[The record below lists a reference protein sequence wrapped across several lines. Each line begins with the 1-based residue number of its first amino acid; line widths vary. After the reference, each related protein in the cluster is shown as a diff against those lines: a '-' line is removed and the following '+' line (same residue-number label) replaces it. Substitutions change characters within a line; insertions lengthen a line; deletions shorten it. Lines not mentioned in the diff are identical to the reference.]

1 MSPALAAVAV
11 GIVASALVAVSA
23 RQARVAVL
31 GIALTLVLTPLLT
44 STPGSLLPLAARVVA
59 ALLAAYLLSIAARG
73 DDLPTEGSSLGWPVE
88 AAAAAAA
95 GVAGLAAA
103 GLGSP
108 AVGPPEAQA
117 AAFGLLVLAAGPV
130 VRARDALRLTIGLLL
145 VVQATALVRSS
156 LAGSPSALEEAGWA
170 VLVAAV
176 AAGGALVAV
185 VARAVT
191 GSLELAELGRV
202 GTRARQPDAHPIHV
216 READGV
222 QPPRR
227 GRIGIGRRATLRRG
241 PAVTPP
247 TWSVTLADTDLEP
260 VRTPVPEME
269 VVPLEAEPVV
279 TEPGPAASEL
289 VELEPVV
296 TEPEPAA
303 GELVEAEPVAEAEP
317 EPAVAAPET
326 EPAAEPEPA
335 VAEPEPESVQ
345 PPQPTPRAA
354 RLRPRI
360 KARSAAGRSARI
372 MPPPDEPS

>member
-241 PAVTPP
+241 PA
-247 TWSVTLADTDLEP
+247 
-260 VRTPVPEME
+260 
-269 VVPLEAEPVV
+269 
-279 TEPGPAASEL
+279 
-289 VELEPVV
+289 
-296 TEPEPAA
+296 
-303 GELVEAEPVAEAEP
+303 
-317 EPAVAAPET
+317 
-326 EPAAEPEPA
+326 
-335 VAEPEPESVQ
+335 
-345 PPQPTPRAA
+345 
-354 RLRPRI
+354 
-360 KARSAAGRSARI
+360 
-372 MPPPDEPS
+372 